1 MLYNDTSPFRWGP
14 PYILRLANPLR
25 VVLDAFLNARL
36 GGAAAR
42 GSFSAAMLGV
52 KLRLRAVMITS
63 VAFILGLVPP
73 VWADGA
79 SMTAR
84 HNISTPVLVG
94 MIAASTLGIFL
105 IPMLYVTFQTL
116 RVKLKAR
123 VREDRNRASVR
134 YRR

>member
-1 MLYNDTSPFRWGP
+1 
-14 PYILRLANPLR
+14 
-25 VVLDAFLNARL
+25 
-36 GGAAAR
+36 
-42 GSFSAAMLGV
+42 MLGV
-52 KLRLRAVMITS
+52 KLRFRAVMITS

-73 VWADGA
+73 VWADGT

-116 RVKLKAR
+116 RAKLKAR